1 MDPPVDHAELTFD
14 STMGRDPVPDVLE
27 STPKAGCTAVTIQP
41 DLVNDIADS
50 IAEKPLVVERH
61 PHALPVPERI
71 GECDELWKKAN
82 KLAQSKVQ
90 DQATSMNGSLDTA
103 LIFVSFRRTFPKAL
117 LTCEDRPVFSPV

>member
-27 STPKAGCTAVTIQP
+27 SAGFTTTVTIQP
-41 DLVNDIADS
+41 DLVNEIADS
-50 IAEKPLVVERH
+50 VAEKPLIVERH